1 MITQKKII
9 FFIIIF
15 FFQINLPNSSEIRI
29 ITKVNNEILTNI
41 DIENESKYLQILNTN
56 LKSLN
61 RNELYSLS
69 KNSLIRQILKKEVV
83 LNHYKLEKHSE
94 LGDKLLEKN
103 YTALGFENK
112 EKYSNFL
119 KKEGF
124 SIEILKEKLLI
135 DRLWNFYIYDKFKH
149 KIKIDKNEIRNNVKA
164 FINNQN
170 KIYEY
175 NLSEILFEY
184 NTDYNQLMNF
194 IEKYGFEAAASKYS
208 ISDTSVNGGEIGWIK
223 NNNLNEKLKKQI
235 SNLNVGQISKP
246 IEIPNGNLLV
256 KLNQKREL
264 ESKIDTDLEIKKQ
277 INFEENRQ
285 LNSFSLNFYKKIKQ
299 NSIINEY

>member
-1 MITQKKII
+1 MIKQKKII
-9 FFIIIF
+9 FFFIIF
-15 FFQINLPNSSEIRI
+15 FFQIYLSNSSEIKI
-29 ITKVNNEILTNI
+29 VTKVNNEILTNV

-56 LKSLN
+56 LKNLN
-61 RNELYSLS
+61 KNELYSLS

-83 LNHYKLEKHSE
+83 LNHYKLERHAE
-94 LGDKLLEKN
+94 LGEKLLKKN

-135 DRLWNFYIYDKFKH
+135 DRLWNSFIYEKFKN
-149 KIKIDKNEIRNNVKA
+149 KIKIDENEIRNKVKN
-164 FINNQN
+164 FIDNQK

-184 NTDYNQLMNF
+184 NTEYNQLINF

-208 ISDTSVNGGEIGWIK
+208 ISETSLNGGKIGWIK

-235 SNLNVGQISKP
+235 SNLDVGQISKP

-264 ESKIDTDLEIKKQ
+264 KSKIDIDVEIKKQ